1 MSNIHKDTDIKKDT
15 SYFFDDINI
24 KNFDLNNIEIDEKQ
38 YKNILI
44 YYTGYVTIKDSK
56 YVKIISVNSLYL
68 NFSKVNG

>member
-24 KNFDLNNIEIDEKQ
+24 KSFDLNNIEIDEKQ

-44 YYTGYVTIKDSK
+44 YYTGYVTIKDCK